1 MSTNNIRARCLAIL
15 GSFLVNPGELEK
27 VNQGASLLDFSSL
40 DSLSMVNLV
49 VQLEIEF
56 AVRLD
61 ADELDTVLATLDSLT
76 DYLEK
81 NSGGQA

>member
-1 MSTNNIRARCLAIL
+1 MSTNNIRARCLTIL
-15 GSFLVNPGELEK
+15 GSFLINPGELEK
-27 VNQGASLLDFSSL
+27 VNNGASLLDFSSL

-56 AVRLD
+56 TVRLD
-61 ADELDTVLATLDSLT
+61 ADELDTVLSTLDSLT

-81 NSGGQA
+81 NSSGQA